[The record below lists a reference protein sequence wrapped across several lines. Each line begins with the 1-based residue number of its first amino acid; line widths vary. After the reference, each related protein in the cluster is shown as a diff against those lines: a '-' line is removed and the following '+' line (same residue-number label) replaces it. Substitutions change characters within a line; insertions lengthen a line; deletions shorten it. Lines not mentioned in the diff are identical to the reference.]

1 MKRED
6 ALTLAKVA
14 GYHNDSRSFTRLIIE
29 QRVNRAT
36 MNRAWHAGTNARA
49 AGVLCDCRECRPTP

>member
-1 MKRED
+1 MQRAT

-29 QRVNRAT
+29 SRVARPKLT
-36 MNRAWHAGTNARA
+36 EAWQH
-49 AGVLCDCRECRPTP
+49 GVTAKRNGVRCDCRDCRSA